1 MAIRRAQALLSISKF
16 KTSFVLGSFSRFHRF
31 SSSSSQHSTQFQNV
45 GFIGLGNMG
54 SRMVNNLVKAG
65 FNVTVH
71 DISRD
76 AMKMF
81 TEMGVSARETP
92 YEVAQDSQVVITML
106 PSSSHVMDVY
116 TGTNGLLHGDKAI
129 RPALL
134 IDSSTID
141 PQTTRKISLAVSNC
155 NLKDKRDN
163 WEKPVML
170 DAPVS
175 GGVLA
180 AEAAT
185 LTFMVGGPEDAYL
198 AARPIL
204 QSMGRTSIYCGGSGN
219 GSAAKICNN
228 LAMAVSM
235 LGTSEALALGQSLG
249 ISATT
254 LTQVLNTSSGQ
265 CWSSD
270 KYNPVPGV
278 MKGVPSSRDYS
289 GGFASKLM
297 AKDLSLAAASAEEV
311 GHKSALIY
319 KAQEIY
325 KKMCEDGHETKDFSC
340 VFRHFYNG
348 KDEV

>member
-1 MAIRRAQALLSISKF
+1 MAIRRAQALLCLSKL
-16 KTSFVLGSFSRFHRF
+16 KTSFVLGSYSRFHRF
-31 SSSSSQHSTQFQNV
+31 SSSSSHHSTQFQNV

-71 DISRD
+71 DINRD
-76 AMKMF
+76 VMKMF

-116 TGTNGLLHGDKAI
+116 TGTNGLLHGDNSI

-141 PQTTRKISLAVSNC
+141 PQTTRKISIAVSNC
-155 NLKDKRDN
+155 NLTEKIDN
-163 WEKPVML
+163 WEKPFML

-180 AEAAT
+180 AEAGA
-185 LTFMVGGPEDAYL
+185 LTFMVENAYL
-198 AARPIL
+198 AAKPIL
-204 QSMGRTSIYCGGSGN
+204 ESMGRTSIYCGGSGN

-254 LTQVLNTSSGQ
+254 LTQVLNTSSGR

-278 MKGVPSSRDYS
+278 MEGVPSSRDYN

-297 AKDLSLAAASAEEV
+297 AKDLNLAAASAEEA
-311 GHKSALIY
+311 GHKSALIST
-319 KAQEIY
+319 AQEIY

>member
-1 MAIRRAQALLSISKF
+1 MAIRRAQSLLCLSKF
-16 KTSFVLGSFSRFHRF
+16 KTSSVFGSYLSLRRF
-31 SSSSSQHSTQFQNV
+31 SSSAHDSTQFQNV

-65 FNVTVH
+65 YKVTVH
-71 DISRD
+71 DINRD
-76 AMKMF
+76 VVKMF

-92 YEVAQDSQVVITML
+92 FEVAQDCQVVITML

-116 TGTNGLLHGDKAI
+116 TGTNGLLLGENAI
-129 RPALL
+129 RPALF

-155 NLKDKRDN
+155 NLKEKRDN
-163 WEKPVML
+163 WVKPVML

-180 AEAAT
+180 AEAGT

-198 AARPIL
+198 AVRPIL

-219 GSAAKICNN
+219 GAAAKICNN

-249 ISATT
+249 ISAST
-254 LTQVLNTSSGQ
+254 LTEVLNTSSGR
-265 CWSSD
+265 CWSR
-270 KYNPVPGV
+270 YV
-278 MKGVPSSRDYS
+278 
-289 GGFASKLM
+289 SKIT
-297 AKDLSLAAASAEEV
+297 S
-311 GHKSALIY
+311 
-319 KAQEIY
+319 
-325 KKMCEDGHETKDFSC
+325 
-340 VFRHFYNG
+340 
-348 KDEV
+348 